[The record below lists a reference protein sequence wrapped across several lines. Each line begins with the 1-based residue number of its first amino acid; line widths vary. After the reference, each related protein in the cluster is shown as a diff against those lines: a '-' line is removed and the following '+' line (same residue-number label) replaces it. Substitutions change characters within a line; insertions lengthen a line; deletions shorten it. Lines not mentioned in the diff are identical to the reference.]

1 MAWTSSV
8 VYMVIKMLHPEPL
21 LRRAVG
27 DIPMLMT
34 SFRVVRTFMNV
45 GITETVNA
53 SRFVMLLEIAC
64 ITFGS
69 VLEIII
75 LGRKDLTM
83 L

>member
-1 MAWTSSV
+1 
-8 VYMVIKMLHPEPL
+8 
-21 LRRAVG
+21 
-27 DIPMLMT
+27 
-34 SFRVVRTFMNV
+34 MNV

-75 LGRKDLTM
+75 LGRKNLTM